1 MRNRYT
7 CIFHGNKGR
16 VVCLC
21 LSCSRETEAF
31 VLCLHFIVMVEDGMG
46 EILGV
51 LSASFFW
58 YSGGSKLELL
68 RLTQG
73 LMFGTV

>member
-7 CIFHGNKGR
+7 CISHCNKGR

-21 LSCSRETEAF
+21 LSCSKETEAF
-31 VLCLHFIVMVEDGMG
+31 VLCLHFIVMVENGMG
-46 EILGV
+46 ETLAV
-51 LSASFFW
+51 LSASLFW
-58 YSGGSKLELL
+58 YSGRSKLELL